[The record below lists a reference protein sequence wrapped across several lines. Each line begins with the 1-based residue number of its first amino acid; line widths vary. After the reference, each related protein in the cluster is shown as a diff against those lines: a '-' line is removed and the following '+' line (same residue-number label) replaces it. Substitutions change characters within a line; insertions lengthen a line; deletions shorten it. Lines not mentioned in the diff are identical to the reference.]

1 MESVSGPEKLRE
13 YSFIGFE
20 PFAIIRIR
28 DHRASV
34 EIRETGEVIEDE
46 IDDPVVFLRATIP
59 RLPHNGGFR
68 FMGGAVGYI
77 SYDTVKY
84 WEKLPDL
91 KPKRTNFPDLEFAL
105 YSEGVV
111 IDHRMN

>member
-46 IDDPVVFLRATIP
+46 VTL
-59 RLPHNGGFR
+59 
-68 FMGGAVGYI
+68 
-77 SYDTVKY
+77 
-84 WEKLPDL
+84 
-91 KPKRTNFPDLEFAL
+91 
-105 YSEGVV
+105 
-111 IDHRMN
+111 